1 MNTYHLLAA
10 DGQSG
15 LSAFMPMILILIIF
29 YFILIRPQTK
39 ARKELEARI
48 ASIKK
53 GDKVITT
60 GGIHGLVHHVSD
72 KTVTLKVTSEGALMK
87 FEKPSIQVVNK
98 AGKDS
103 KNAEETPVEQEKSQ
117 D

>member
-1 MNTYHLLAA
+1 MNTLHLFAA
-10 DGQSG
+10 NGQSG
-15 LSAFMPMILILIIF
+15 IEAFFPFILLLIIF

-48 ASIKK
+48 ASIVK

-60 GGIHGLVHHVSD
+60 GGIHGIVHHVSD
-72 KTVTLKVTSEGALMK
+72 KTVTLKISSEGTLVK

-98 AGKDS
+98 TGKGS
-103 KNAEETPVEQEKSQ
+103 KKSEETPEKEEKSK

>member
-1 MNTYHLLAA
+1 MNSFYLLAA

-15 LSAFMPMILILIIF
+15 LGAFMPMILILIIF

-48 ASIKK
+48 ASITK

-60 GGIHGLVHHVSD
+60 GGIHGIVHHVSD

-98 AGKDS
+98 VGKGS
-103 KNAEETPVEQEKSQ
+103 KKTEETHAEEEKSQ

>member
-10 DGQSG
+10 AEPSG
-15 LSAFMPMILILIIF
+15 FGAFMPMILILIIF

-39 ARKELEARI
+39 ARKKLEALI

-53 GDKVITT
+53 GDKVITS

-98 AGKDS
+98 AGKNS
-103 KNAEETPVEQEKSQ
+103 KTAEDTPVEEEKSQ

>member
-10 DGQSG
+10 GEPSLFDSM
-15 LSAFMPMILILIIF
+15 LPMILILIIF

-103 KNAEETPVEQEKSQ
+103 KKSEETPAEEEKPQ

>member
-1 MNTYHLLAA
+1 M
-10 DGQSG
+10 
-15 LSAFMPMILILIIF
+15 
-29 YFILIRPQTK
+29 
-39 ARKELEARI
+39 
-48 ASIKK
+48 
-53 GDKVITT
+53 
-60 GGIHGLVHHVSD
+60 HHVSD

-103 KNAEETPVEQEKSQ
+103 KNAEETPVEEEKSQ

>member
-1 MNTYHLLAA
+1 MNTYHFLAA

-15 LSAFMPMILILIIF
+15 FEAFLPMILILIIF

-53 GDKVITT
+53 GDRVITT

-98 AGKDS
+98 VGKDS
-103 KNAEETPVEQEKSQ
+103 KNAEEAPAEQAPPQ

>member
-10 DGQSG
+10 NGQSG
-15 LSAFMPMILILIIF
+15 FEAFVPMILILIIF
-29 YFILIRPQTK
+29 YTILIRPQIK
-39 ARKELEARI
+39 ARKKLEALI

-53 GDKVITT
+53 GDNVITR

-87 FEKPSIQVVNK
+87 FEKTGIEVVNK
-98 AGKDS
+98 AG
-103 KNAEETPVEQEKSQ
+103 
-117 D
+117 

>member
-1 MNTYHLLAA
+1 MKTYHLLAA
-10 DGQSG
+10 NGQSG
-15 LSAFMPMILILIIF
+15 FEAFLPMILILIIF

-39 ARKELEARI
+39 ARKKLEALI

-87 FEKPSIQVVNK
+87 FEKPSIQAVNK

-103 KNAEETPVEQEKSQ
+103 KSSGATPAEEATPQ

>member
-10 DGQSG
+10 NGQSG
-15 LSAFMPMILILIIF
+15 IGAFMPMILILIIF

-39 ARKELEARI
+39 ARKKQELMR

-53 GDKVITT
+53 GDKVITA
-60 GGIHGLVHHVSD
+60 GGIHGLVHHVSEE
-72 KTVTLKVTSEGALMK
+72 TVTLKVTSEGALMK
-87 FEKPSIQVVNK
+87 FEKTSIQGPN
-98 AGKDS
+98 
-103 KNAEETPVEQEKSQ
+103 KSQ